1 MSWALDPAG
10 SWLRV
15 WTHKAGLL
23 ARAAHDLCLE
33 SRGLRV
39 ELTREGAGA
48 RLSVTV
54 PVASLRVLGQVRAG
68 GRVEP
73 LGPKDHAEI
82 EDNLRGPRV
91 LDAARHPEVRWE
103 GAGALPVG
111 AGEARLEGRLT
122 VLGAARALPL
132 RAALREE
139 GGGVRAEGQ
148 VELRQTELGITPF
161 SALLGA
167 LKVKDEVQVGWSLFW
182 PGAKLGA

>member
-1 MSWALDPAG
+1 MSWALDPAE

-15 WTHKAGLL
+15 WTHKGGLL

-39 ELTREGAGA
+39 ELTRQAS
-48 RLSVTV
+48 SVSLVAVV
-54 PVASLRVLGQVRAG
+54 PVGSLRVLGQVLAG

-73 LGPKDHAEI
+73 LKPSDHAEI

-103 GAGALPVG
+103 GTGALGAGA
-111 AGEARLEGRLT
+111 EARCEGRLT
-122 VLGAARALPL
+122 VRGATLALPV

-139 GGGVRAEGQ
+139 AGGVRAQGQ
-148 VELRQTELGITPF
+148 VELRQTLLGITPF

-167 LKVKDEVQVGWSLFW
+167 LKVQDEVQVSWSLFW
-182 PGAKLGA
+182 PGAKLGS